1 MFTYVA
7 FNVHLR
13 TQSPSTITNVLFAAD
28 GYLVKPDITNLISK
42 LFLLALILV
51 FISDEESTVTEF
63 FDTLVS
69 FNQEGDILAVRNSC

>member
-1 MFTYVA
+1 MFVCVA

-13 TQSPSTITNVLFAAD
+13 TQFPSTITNFLFAAV
-28 GYLVKPDITNLISK
+28 GYLVKPDITTLISK

-51 FISDEESTVTEF
+51 FIRDGESTVTEF

-69 FNQEGDILAVRNSC
+69 FISTEAF